1 MEKSHTQLDL
11 VRFIYKETSVVE
23 TIEIAE
29 ALSKNPLLM
38 EEYEE
43 LFDGYRHL
51 PKAKF
56 NPRNVALRNILRYS
70 EQTALNPMH

>member
-1 MEKSHTQLDL
+1 MEKSLTQLDL
-11 VRFIYKETSVVE
+11 VRFIYKETSASE
-23 TIEIAE
+23 TIKIAE
-29 ALSKNPLLM
+29 SLSDNPLLM

-43 LFDGYRHL
+43 LFDGYQQL

-56 NPRNVALRNILRYS
+56 SPRPSSLNKILRYS

>member
-1 MEKSHTQLDL
+1 MKQYFTQLDL
-11 VRFIYKETSVVE
+11 IRYIYRETSAVE

-29 ALSKNPLLM
+29 ALSEDPLLM
-38 EEYEE
+38 DEYQEVYR
-43 LFDGYRHL
+43 GYLQL

-56 NPRNVALRNILRYS
+56 SPKPSALQNILSYS